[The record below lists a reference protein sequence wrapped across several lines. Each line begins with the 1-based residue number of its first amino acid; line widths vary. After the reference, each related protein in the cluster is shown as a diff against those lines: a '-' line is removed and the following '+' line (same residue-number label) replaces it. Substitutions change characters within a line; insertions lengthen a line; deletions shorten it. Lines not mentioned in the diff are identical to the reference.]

1 MKRTGLYW
9 LRHAFAMAAAAI
21 LTGCSEQAPL
31 APNQA
36 PAHSG
41 LVGALASAPKAGV
54 FAAVSNLGDPNR
66 GVDLG
71 ACQHLQ
77 VPAGSQLASR
87 VYAKGVQIYHWNGSI
102 WAFDGP
108 SAVLFADAEGKSTVG
123 THSAGPIWESMS
135 GGKVAGA
142 ILKKCFVDPN
152 SIPWLLLSATPIEGA
167 GVFQQASLIQRVNT
181 VGGNAPSY
189 DGTLGEEARVPYT
202 TEYLFYRAP

>member
-1 MKRTGLYW
+1 MNKTPLHW
-9 LRHAFAMAAAAI
+9 LRNMVVAVSATVLLTACTEEAPLGPTAFK
-21 LTGCSEQAPL
+21 APL
-31 APNQA
+31 AA
-36 PAHSG
+36 LPAA
-41 LVGALASAPKAGV
+41 ALSTK
-54 FAAVSNLGDPNR
+54 

-71 ACQHLQ
+71 ACQDLR
-77 VPAGSQLASR
+77 VSAGSELVFHA
-87 VYAKGVQIYHWNGSI
+87 YAKGVQIYHWNGSI

-142 ILKKCFVDPN
+142 ILKKCFVDAN

-167 GVFQQASLIQRVNT
+167 GVFQQATLIQRVNT

-189 DGTLGEEARVPYT
+189 NGTLGEEARVPYT